1 MFRSARKSPGSELG
15 ALYLSRQVSLNK
27 LAEMEAL
34 FKPDPQ
40 IERPDDNLWVV
51 PATDPDINK
60 YIINALVHGKAYGN
74 SGTRTETSNT

>member
-1 MFRSARKSPGSELG
+1 
-15 ALYLSRQVSLNK
+15 
-27 LAEMEAL
+27 MEAL